1 MRIHIKENSS
11 SAPESSGRIQ
21 DFEDGDE
28 VIQCFICN
36 QPGLL
41 QCSEFPEVHYCSN
54 EHKGLHQRPSDE
66 DEDEANHDGKVER
79 QSKTFPFVIKYRKDV
94 GRYMVAARDIEAGE
108 LIFREDPLAMGPN
121 HHSKPS
127 CLECMRKVDGSY
139 LCPKCQFPMCE
150 EMCSLGED
158 HSGNECEIFTG
169 IADKILLSDYE
180 QANPKYW
187 NITVLR
193 LLLNKLKDPRK
204 YDIIL
209 RMEDHLSEHKKE
221 DTWQLYQEHVVD
233 FLRNTCGLA
242 SKFTEEEIFHVLGVI
257 DVNSVKIHSS
267 SQERSS
273 ANQNPGHALYPVTAL
288 ISHGCISNSKTIILP
303 DYTNECRATT
313 FIYQGDEITKQYV
326 SSLETTNMRR
336 AKLRSGWYF
345 DCKCPRC
352 YDPTENES
360 YMSATSCLRCKTGV
374 ILPSHPLD
382 PKSSWTCDL
391 CYFKTNGEAV
401 DKLVDYFLDKIK
413 ATRIEAVDLWEELLE
428 KASKMF
434 HSNHYILTL
443 IRVTM
448 NTAYIELGDRME
460 LEPDKIPMELF
471 MRRKDLLDDVRKVM
485 DLVEPGLTRRRGIS
499 LFEAAT
505 CHLQLGRLL
514 HEADRFGLEDFIQ
527 LIEAESVS
535 LQEALRC
542 LEHHPEGTLE
552 ASIHYKCEAAL
563 YEAEYTKKRMKLKLE
578 EMKHQAQ
585 KRIEERE
592 AERHEAK
599 LELAQS
605 PIRSAK
611 SEDAKPSGD
620 FDYLDGLLG
629 SAIPISS
636 QSPSSIVDFVKND
649 ERTSEPKEVL
659 KQPKAQSQ
667 TKKSSK
673 QKRRK

>member
-1 MRIHIKENSS
+1 MIKMRFHIKEESS
-11 SAPESSGRIQ
+11 KAPQSTSGRIQ
-21 DFEDGDE
+21 DFEDGDL
-28 VIQCFICN
+28 VTQCFICN
-36 QPGLL
+36 QPGFL
-41 QCSEFPEVHYCSN
+41 QCSEFPEVYYCSN
-54 EHKGLHQRPSDE
+54 EHKKLHQRPKDEEE
-66 DEDEANHDGKVER
+66 DEDDHEGKA
-79 QSKTFPFVIKYRKDV
+79 FPFVIKYRKDV

-121 HHSKPS
+121 HQSKPS

-158 HSGNECEIFTG
+158 HSGNECEIFSR

-180 QANPKYW
+180 QASPKYW

-193 LLLNKLKDPRK
+193 VLLNKLKDPRK

-221 DTWQLYQEHVVD
+221 DNWNLYQEHVVD

-242 SKFTEEEIFHVLGVI
+242 SNFSEEEVFHVLGVI

-267 SQERSS
+267 SHERSS
-273 ANQNPGHALYPVTAL
+273 VTQYPGHALYPVTAL

-303 DYTNECRATT
+303 DYTNECRATM
-313 FIYQGDEITKQYV
+313 FICQGDEITKQYV

-336 AKLRSGWYF
+336 AKLKSGWYF

-360 YMSATSCLRCKTGV
+360 YVSATSCLRCKTGV
-374 ILPSHPLD
+374 ILPDHPLD

-391 CYFKTNGEAV
+391 CAFETNGEAV
-401 DKLVDYFLDKIK
+401 DKLVDYFLDKIRG
-413 ATRIEAVDLWEELLE
+413 TRIEAVDLWEELLE

-448 NTAYIELGDRME
+448 NTAYIELGERMG
-460 LEPDKIPMELF
+460 LEPEKIPMEMF
-471 MRRKDLLDDVRKVM
+471 MRRKDLLDEIRKVM
-485 DLVEPGLTRRRGIS
+485 DLVEPGLSRRRGIS

-563 YEAEYTKKRMKLKLE
+563 YEAEYTKKLMNLKLD
-578 EMKHQAQ
+578 EMRNQAQ
-585 KRIEERE
+585 KRKEKREEE
-592 AERHEAK
+592 EEEEEAK

-605 PIRSAK
+605 QNKTTK
-611 SEDAKPSGD
+611 SEEAKPPGD

-629 SAIPISS
+629 SAIPVSA
-636 QSPSSIVDFVKND
+636 QSPLSIVDPVKN
-649 ERTSEPKEVL
+649 EQKEVL
-659 KQPKAQSQ
+659 QPPKTESLNA
-667 TKKSSK
+667 KKSSK